1 MKRRSGLVDL
11 IIIIILKDCRYCLKY
26 VDLFLK
32 ARTLEAQKLIDENY
46 MMPQHGMRYLTMG
59 SLFLNF
65 PGHENPS
72 EYYRDLNLEN
82 ATATTRYAVDGVKF
96 VRTAFASLS
105 DDVIIVRI
113 QADKAKA
120 LNFAVSYS
128 SPLKSD
134 VQVKGGKLIIS
145 CQGAEH
151 EGIPAAMRAEC
162 QVQVKTDGKVSKEE
176 SALAVK
182 WGYRSYFV
190 HIGGYQFCE
199 LS

>member
-1 MKRRSGLVDL
+1 MVFGGTAREELQLNEETFWAGGPYNNNNPKGLQVLPEIRRL
-11 IIIIILKDCRYCLKY
+11 IFEGK
-26 VDLFLK
+26 
-32 ARTLEAQKLIDENY
+32 TLEAQKLIDENY
-46 MMPQHGMRYLTMG
+46 MTPQHGMRYLTLG

-82 ATATTRYAVDGVKF
+82 ATATTRYEVDGVKF

-113 QADKAKA
+113 QSDKAKA

-134 VQVKGGKLIIS
+134 VQVKGSKLIIS
-145 CQGAEH
+145 CQG
-151 EGIPAAMRAEC
+151 
-162 QVQVKTDGKVSKEE
+162 S
-176 SALAVK
+176 
-182 WGYRSYFV
+182 
-190 HIGGYQFCE
+190 
-199 LS
+199 